1 MAGTGETAMQTARMP
16 ECSLTELER
25 TAETYSDPIKTL
37 EYSKTPKAARAKTPL
52 PWSLLPYVIGIALF
66 IGGYH
71 VLNWLPW
78 KFSPDIET
86 KVHRYLLGAICILA
100 VLGIERALEIFVINR
115 ARSWPLFPYVW
126 DQICFEITYESD
138 LKFIA
143 LTMESIVAAE
153 LGEAMEKNVA
163 AYREVLAST
172 PVDHVKVKERPV
184 VVFRP
189 NPNTWVEAIV
199 RYLVDPKDAS
209 SLKSSIVTK
218 LLAALN
224 AAPDKVLLPKSNM
237 R

>member
-1 MAGTGETAMQTARMP
+1 M
-16 ECSLTELER
+16 
-25 TAETYSDPIKTL
+25 
-37 EYSKTPKAARAKTPL
+37 
-52 PWSLLPYVIGIALF
+52 
-66 IGGYH
+66 
-71 VLNWLPW
+71 
-78 KFSPDIET
+78 
-86 KVHRYLLGAICILA
+86 GAIGILA

-126 DQICFEITYESD
+126 DQICFEIAYESD